1 MIQPD
6 NNKRTDVNNELI
18 QKLNRAQQGDQ
29 QAFKEVVKE
38 FMPQLYSMVHA
49 MIPQH
54 EDVNDIL
61 QEVFVK
67 VHRALPQLQNKQA
80 FRSWLYRIALNTARN
95 HLRSRFR
102 RELPTEPE
110 TFLLETGESGEK
122 LPEQLER
129 AEIRQRILQA
139 IETLSPEHRDVVTLV
154 ELEELNCAEAAEVL
168 ECPAGTVRSRLHYAR
183 KKLKELLQPYFANKG
198 ESP

>member
-1 MIQPD
+1 LKPEET
-6 NNKRTDVNNELI
+6 KRTAVNNELI

-29 QAFKEVVKE
+29 QAFKEVVRE
-38 FMPQLYSMVHA
+38 FMPQLYGMVYGI
-49 MIPQH
+49 IPQH

-80 FRSWLYRIALNTARN
+80 FRSWVFRIALNTARN
-95 HLRSRFR
+95 HLRGKAR

-110 TFLLETGESGEK
+110 EFARQAGGDFDKT
-122 LPEQLER
+122 PEQLEQ
-129 AEIRQRILQA
+129 AEVRDQIFKAL
-139 IETLSPEHRDVVTLV
+139 ETLSPEHREVVTLV

-168 ECPAGTVRSRLHYAR
+168 GTPAGTVRSRLHYAR
-183 KKLKELLQPYFANKG
+183 KKLKELLQPYFALRG
-198 ESP
+198 DAP